1 MALLLA
7 LVLGG
12 VEVAPGTPCASQ
24 PAFGERLNSVG
35 VALGPGDSV
44 RLAPAAPDGVWVRAV
59 VRGVALERRVPA
71 PPGDCEAVSRLLVA
85 LVQAWAS
92 STPRLAER
100 AGSTQRIPGDAAAS
114 DAGALAS
121 SGGGGSSRGQG
132 APLDGGA
139 LAEAVKPESERAGPG
154 ASRQGGSAS
163 AGVVA
168 DAWADTGASA
178 QDAGGVS
185 SMVARAGG
193 GEATRGGDVTRAGGG
208 EATRDGGVAVAGG
221 GDTTRGGG
229 VTPASGGEGVTGL
242 GARASPPGSVEAGW
256 RVGVGLLGGVASGA
270 TSQLLASGQLVA
282 DVVRGWLGVAVDVG
296 LSSATSDARE
306 EGRASSSWQWA
317 SLSARVAVPV
327 RERLLLEVQVGV
339 RGYRVVASATGFA
352 QVDPEQQLWA
362 VGAVGSVGAS
372 LRLVG
377 PFGLTLR
384 LSGNTRRSETF
395 FVANLGPVLQ
405 TGPLEGSALLGIVAR
420 F

>member
-1 MALLLA
+1 MTRAGGGEA
-7 LVLGG
+7 TRDGG
-12 VEVAPGTPCASQ
+12 V
-24 PAFGERLNSVG
+24 
-35 VALGPGDSV
+35 
-44 RLAPAAPDGVWVRAV
+44 
-59 VRGVALERRVPA
+59 
-71 PPGDCEAVSRLLVA
+71 
-85 LVQAWAS
+85 
-92 STPRLAER
+92 AE
-100 AGSTQRIPGDAAAS
+100 
-114 DAGALAS
+114 
-121 SGGGGSSRGQG
+121 
-132 APLDGGA
+132 
-139 LAEAVKPESERAGPG
+139 
-154 ASRQGGSAS
+154 
-163 AGVVA
+163 
-168 DAWADTGASA
+168 
-178 QDAGGVS
+178 
-185 SMVARAGG
+185 AGG